1 MPISMNQAASREI
14 SQRQAYY
21 ALFVLWL
28 VNVLANIDRFS
39 VGIVLQKI
47 KTDLQL
53 TDTQLGLFSGAAFVV
68 SYVAFGIPVARWLDR
83 GIRRNILSLAVGVW
97 SLMTLATGMA
107 ANFVQLAMARAGL
120 GAGEAACAPGAMSL
134 IGDYFSRDWR
144 TQAVG
149 IFHSALPAAG
159 ILGSP
164 LIGFIT
170 DRYGWRTALITF
182 GLVGIVLALIIR
194 FTIREPARGAMEK
207 YDAPLAGG
215 ASHSFTD
222 AIAVMYRN
230 RAYRYLLISHGL
242 YGMASFAF
250 VAWYPVI
257 LVRSYGMTY
266 TEVGIFIGTVLGIAM
281 LIASVASGYVC
292 AAVTRRTSNERWL
305 VILPAAFCLVSV
317 PAMVVTC
324 LDVSKAVAMAGGVV
338 VLFFAVAR
346 TPPTLSLAIDILPSS
361 MHGLTTLV
369 YMIITTMVG
378 SAFGPLIVGAV
389 SDAVAGSMGDASA
402 LRYALLMTAPAFGL
416 VGAVLAFLPARF
428 MPGKSVAP
436 ALATSLG

>member
-1 MPISMNQAASREI
+1 MNQAARPEI
-14 SQRQAYY
+14 SRRQAYY

-28 VNVLANIDRFS
+28 INILANIDRFS

-47 KTDLQL
+47 KTDLHL

-68 SYVAFGIPVARWLDR
+68 SYVAFGVPVARWLDR
-83 GIRRNILSLAVGVW
+83 GNRRNIVSWAVGIW
-97 SLMTLATGMA
+97 SLMTIATGAA
-107 ANFVQLAMARAGL
+107 ANFVQLALARAGV

-134 IGDYFSRDWR
+134 IGDYFPREWR

-159 ILGSP
+159 IVGSP
-164 LIGFIT
+164 LIGIIT
-170 DRYGWRTALITF
+170 DRYGWRAALITF

-194 FTIREPARGAMEK
+194 FTVQEPARGGMRK
-207 YDAPLAGG
+207 DDVPVPDGP
-215 ASHSFTD
+215 SHSLPD
-222 AIAVMYRN
+222 ALGVMYRN
-230 RAYRYLLISHGL
+230 RAYRYLLLSHGL
-242 YGMASFAF
+242 YGVASFAF

-281 LIASVASGYVC
+281 LIASLASGYLC
-292 AAVTRRTSNERWL
+292 AAVTRRTANERWL
-305 VILPAAFCLVSV
+305 VILPAVFCLVSV

-324 LDVSKAVAMAGGVV
+324 LDISKAIALAGGVV

-346 TPPTLSLAIDILPSS
+346 TPPTLSLAIDILPPS

-369 YMIITTMVG
+369 YMIVTTMVG

-402 LRYALLMTAPAFGL
+402 LRYALLMTAPVFGL
-416 VGAVLAFLPARF
+416 TGALLAFLPARF
-428 MPGKSVAP
+428 MPGKSVPP
-436 ALATSLG
+436 ALGTSLG

>member
-1 MPISMNQAASREI
+1 MPTSMNQAPRREI
-14 SQRQAYY
+14 SRRQAYY

-68 SYVAFGIPVARWLDR
+68 SYVALGIPVARWLDR
-83 GIRRNILSLAVGVW
+83 GIRRNILAWAVAVW
-97 SLMTLATGMA
+97 SLMTLATGAA
-107 ANFVQLAMARAGL
+107 ANFVQLAIARAGL

-134 IGDYFSRDWR
+134 IGDYFSRGWR

-159 ILGSP
+159 IVGSP
-164 LIGFIT
+164 LIGIIT
-170 DRYGWRTALITF
+170 DHYGWRAALITF
-182 GLVGIVLALIIR
+182 GALGIALALIIR
-194 FTIREPARGAMEK
+194 FTIREPDRGATRDD
-207 YDAPLAGG
+207 DAPAPVGP
-215 ASHSFTD
+215 SHALPD
-222 AIAVMYRN
+222 ALRVMYRN
-230 RAYRYLLISHGL
+230 RAYRYLLIAHGV

-266 TEVGIFIGTVLGIAM
+266 TEVGIFIGTVLGVAM
-281 LIASVASGYVC
+281 LIASLASGYVC
-292 AAVTRRTSNERWL
+292 AAVTRRTGNERWL
-305 VILPAAFCLVSV
+305 VILPAAFCLISV
-317 PAMVVTC
+317 PAMAVTC
-324 LDVSKAVAMAGGVV
+324 LDVSKTVAMAGGVV
-338 VLFFAVAR
+338 VLCFAVAR

-361 MHGLTTLV
+361 MHGLSTLV

-389 SDAVAGSMGDASA
+389 SDAIAGSIGDASA
-402 LRYALLMTAPAFGL
+402 LRHALLMTAPAFGL
-416 VGAVLAFLPARF
+416 AGALLAFLPARF